1 MYMKATV
8 QEYDFHQRIL
18 VRDDPI
24 AFAEL
29 AEWLYNPLVQDVRK
43 RAGINADPMLVEEA
57 VGEAL
62 LNYHDAPE
70 KYDPSQISLR
80 SYLIMAAYRDLQ
92 NAQVKENK
100 LAKHQISLFDPAF
113 QEGEIAG
120 SQDTAEI
127 IQNKLQVEELW
138 KLIDEIF
145 PDSTERR
152 IVTLILNKV
161 RSPDPYAQV
170 LGLDD
175 LPYDE
180 RLRQIRLV
188 KYRITRRLRRR
199 MAQQLDHTGGYVQ

>member
-1 MYMKATV
+1 MKATV

-18 VRDDPI
+18 ARDDPI
-24 AFAEL
+24 AFAAL
-29 AEWLYNPLVQDVRK
+29 ADWLYNPLVQDVRK
-43 RAGINADPMLVEEA
+43 RAGISADPMLVEEA
-57 VGEAL
+57 VGEVL
-62 LNYHDAPE
+62 LIYHDAPE
-70 KYDPSQISLR
+70 KYDPSRASLR
-80 SYLIMAAYRDLQ
+80 SYLAMAAYRDFQ
-92 NAQVKENK
+92 NAQAKEDR
-100 LAKHQISLFDPAF
+100 LTEHQVSIFDPVFHERDRARS
-113 QEGEIAG
+113 QETVEAI
-120 SQDTAEI
+120 EH
-127 IQNKLQVEELW
+127 KLQVEELW

-161 RSPDPYAQV
+161 RSPDPYVQV
-170 LGLDD
+170 LGLGD